1 MSKQGWKGEPVR
13 HGLAAKGIKTGTV
26 ADLLKARKPGEFES
40 RSYKRAIRENQ
51 RKEAAA
57 EVEAIVDQLGVN
69 EKELRKRN
77 VGLLDDLASQTR
89 AFHRGKE
96 KSAGQEIDVITAE
109 LAKNETEFRQ
119 KRQALVKD
127 LAHWMGRYQAY
138 V

>member
-1 MSKQGWKGEPVR
+1 MSRQGWRNEPVR

-26 ADLLKARKPGEFES
+26 KDLLKARKPGEFES
-40 RSYKRAIRENQ
+40 STYKQMIRENQ

-57 EVEAIVDQLGVN
+57 EVEALVDQLGVD

-77 VGLLDDLASQTR
+77 VGLLDDLAAHTR
-89 AFHRGKE
+89 AFHQGKE
-96 KSAGQEIDVITAE
+96 KSAGQEIDLITAE

-119 KRQALVKD
+119 KRQVLLKD
-127 LAHWMGRYQAY
+127 LAHWMGRYQKY

>member
-1 MSKQGWKGEPVR
+1 MSRQGWRNDPVR

-26 ADLLKARKPGEFES
+26 GDLLKAQRAGDFES
-40 RSYKRAIRENQ
+40 RSYKRTVREKQ
-51 RKEAAA
+51 RREAAA

-77 VGLLDDLASQTR
+77 VGLLDDLAAQTKEY
-89 AFHRGKE
+89 HLGKE
-96 KSAGQEIDVITAE
+96 KSAGREIDLITAE

-119 KRQALVKD
+119 KRHELVKD
-127 LAHWMGRYQAY
+127 LAHWERRYRAY